1 MTAGLIGKR
10 AYCKRYCP
18 LAPVPRPACL
28 PIVDSASASCSSLRV
43 FTQAPWQF
51 QFSKMKCPSL
61 ISRRHLPAT
70 RRFSC
75 RHAGYLC
82 PASRGETSAVPLKS
96 SPVGLRRAATLML
109 DAAAPVGSDRRNAVP
124 VRAGRPAGRSNSR
137 RWRPHK
143 SPLRARAAAT
153 RQMMIWSQKACA
165 WEVNHALVN

>member
-109 DAAAPVGSDRRNAVP
+109 DAAAPVIDAMQFQFVPDGQPVDQIAGAGALIRAHFEHAPRR
-124 VRAGRPAGRSNSR
+124 
-137 RWRPHK
+137 H
-143 SPLRARAAAT
+143 AR
-153 RQMMIWSQKACA
+153 
-165 WEVNHALVN
+165 